1 MGERTFSSDDILR
14 IFEDH
19 LDEEEQELVRS
30 FFTTPTDIDRAI
42 LERLL
47 RLLQDFVQ
55 IFTTPLIGL
64 AISVLPQVVSNAYN
78 ELVGEFSGVTRG
90 IDRELG
96 RIDA

>member
-1 MGERTFSSDDILR
+1 MGDRTFSADDVLR

-19 LDEEEQELVRS
+19 LDEDEQEEVRM
-30 FFTTPTDIDRAI
+30 FFAEPSDIDKQI

-47 RLLQDFVQ
+47 SLLVSFVS
-55 IFTTPLIGL
+55 IFTGPLIGL

-78 ELVGEFSGVTRG
+78 ELVDEIFATNRSLS
-90 IDRELG
+90 REIG